1 MNNLVLDK
9 KFTTSINFFDN
20 ILFLDSIINNKNE
33 YNMSVNYLKKDN
45 YYILKLNIL
54 ENETELIN
62 TECKLTNKI
71 NGSIVIKN
79 IINLVTDK
87 YNNDLI
93 INVKEIDEK
102 NNCIKF
108 GKRIYKS
115 KNNE

>member
-20 ILFLDSIINNKNE
+20 ILFLDSFDSNKKV
-33 YNMSVNYLKKDN
+33 YNMVVDYLKRDN

-54 ENETELIN
+54 DKNIELVN
-62 TECKLTNKI
+62 TECVLANKL
-71 NGSIVIKN
+71 NGSIVIKD
-79 IINLVTDK
+79 IINLVTKK

-93 INVKEIDEK
+93 IDVKELDQN

-108 GKRIYKS
+108 GRRTYNS
-115 KNNE
+115 KN